1 MSSKSSGQRG
11 VIAEMDSIKSMP
23 QRKDEFL
30 ADIRNNKSQY
40 ADALDF
46 ANRIGLVTASNVD
59 EAISNIEQED
69 ASNIAELLKLCK
81 KIHTAITSKKGGGK
95 RKKRGGAMS
104 PHEKACLMRAVKE
117 LAFVVCG
124 VGGMAAV
131 ATWYAPLGALA
142 AKFAGFGIVGSIGAY
157 IIWMLSPF
165 KKWFAEFTKV
175 ELSVLFIALFL
186 HSRVCKCLKA
196 KERVAIV
203 DYENKCSSN
212 EKFEKSV
219 FDMSSKILNI
229 NYFGF
234 GLGGDEHLKK
244 VQKSMTGGIIR
255 KILNRFFPEDD
266 RPSLGGFERGPGH
279 RLNDGE
285 SKNSSGLITKSQQRR
300 ARAIALEPNSTVK
313 SQLKQEQAESQQQ
326 YANLRRKSAM
336 GHELDAADNV
346 GFLNRF
352 NPWGALTREQ
362 VLDKYGEQST
372 HTGDMFS
379 PGPQDEDDEYYG
391 GRRKTRRKR
400 RRKRRKTRKRK
411 TRKRKS
417 RKRKGG
423 KTKRKKRRSRRR

>member
-1 MSSKSSGQRG
+1 MSSKSSSQRG
-11 VIAEMDSIKSMP
+11 VIAEIDSIKSMP

-40 ADALDF
+40 ADALNF

-59 EAISNIEQED
+59 EALSNIEQED

-81 KIHTAITSKKGGGK
+81 KIHTVITSKKGGGK

-131 ATWYAPLGALA
+131 ATWFGGLGAVA
-142 AKFAGFGIVGSIGAY
+142 AKFSGLTALVGPVAGY
-157 IIWMLSPF
+157 IIWTMAPF
-165 KKWFAEFTKV
+165 KKWFGEFTKV

-186 HSRVCKCLKA
+186 HSRACKCLK
-196 KERVAIV
+196 KKGRVAIGE
-203 DYENKCSSN
+203 YENKCSSN

-219 FDMSSKILNI
+219 FDSTSKILNI
-229 NYFGF
+229 DYFGF
-234 GLGGDEHLKK
+234 GLGGDAHLKK
-244 VQKSMTGGIIR
+244 VQKSTSGGIIR
-255 KILNRFFPEDD
+255 KILHKFFPEDD

-279 RLNDGE
+279 RLNEGE
-285 SKNSSGLITKSQQRR
+285 SKRSRGLITQSQQRR
-300 ARAIALEPNSTVK
+300 ARAIALEPNPAVK
-313 SQLKQEQAESQQQ
+313 SQLEQEQAESQQQ
-326 YANLRRKSAM
+326 YAILRRKSAM

-372 HTGDMFS
+372 HTGDMFNPS
-379 PGPQDEDDEYYG
+379 AGDDDEYYG

-411 TRKRKS
+411 SRRKS